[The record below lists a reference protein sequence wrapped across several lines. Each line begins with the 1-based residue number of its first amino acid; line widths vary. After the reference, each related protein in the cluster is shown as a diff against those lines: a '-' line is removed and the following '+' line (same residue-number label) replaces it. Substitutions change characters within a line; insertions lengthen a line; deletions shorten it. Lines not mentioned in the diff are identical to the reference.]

1 VRGAWWVVNREPGH
15 RGARW
20 GVDQDGVRSAT
31 VQCGAGAV
39 RCGAGAVRTTKRASA
54 TQSDCESAESN
65 LTTLDLFS
73 LLADMSSSGKKKTR
87 ARSTA

>member
-1 VRGAWWVVNREPGH
+1 MRGAWWVVNREPGH

-73 LLADMSSSGKKKTR
+73 LLADMSSC
-87 ARSTA
+87 